1 MFGGTSSWGQ
11 TNNQQQN
18 QQQQG
23 GGLFGGGGGGFGQQQ
38 QNTGGFGQT
47 STGGFGQPAQQ
58 NTGGGLFGGGSTGT
72 STFGGF
78 GAQPQQNQQQSNA
91 FGASRPTFGASGST
105 FGQPQQQNTG
115 GGLFGGSSGT
125 TGFGS
130 TGATSGGLFGA
141 KPATT
146 STFGSGATS
155 GLFGAKPATTFGA
168 APGGQDVLKGP
179 NELQTYRADAPPPPP
194 PAQGTA
200 SPAYFPTWQGDPSST
215 TMGKEGPPHLF
226 HSITGMMPYRGVSWE
241 ELRALDYQQN
251 RKEASQQPAN
261 TFGAST
267 GGFGQPA
274 STGFGQPQQQ
284 QTSTFGAKP
293 AGGLFG
299 STGSTFGSTGST
311 FGSTQP
317 ANSGGLFGQSQ
328 PQQQNQ
334 SPFGGQST
342 TGTTGG
348 LFGQPAQNPGTTSG
362 GLFGQTSNVFGQAN
376 QQQQGQQAGTST
388 FGGFGQAKPAFGAGT
403 TGGFGSTGTTTGTS
417 TFGQTGQ
424 AGSTGFGGFGQ
435 TQQNQQQQQPA
446 SGGLFGG
453 GGFGGATTQPQQ
465 STGGLF
471 GQTNQQQ
478 PAAGGFGAPKPAGGL
493 FGSTTTPA
501 APTTSFGG
509 FGQSSTTQPAS
520 GGLFGSTNATS
531 TPGTSLFG
539 QPAQQQNN
547 QQPATGGLFGST
559 STSGGLFGA
568 KPATTAPSTGGLF
581 GQTQPAQQTGQTGG
595 LFGATNTSG
604 GLFGSTNNT
613 LGQQNQQQNNS
624 LAKPAGG
631 LFGGGTGLFGQQNQ
645 QQQPAQ
651 TGTTGGLF
659 GNLGQSQP
667 ASTGLFGSTTA
678 QPAQQSNLGGSLFGG
693 LGQFTAQQPQQQ
705 QQQPSLT
712 ASIDQ
717 NPYGNNQLF
726 QYTGQKLEYGSQSKK
741 PALPPLTASSYRL
754 TPSTKG
760 KVNKLRGFAS
770 PLTGAQ
776 SPARS
781 NTPLGSVNS
790 PGRSSI
796 LNSPA
801 APDRYK
807 GLTDTALTPNAFV
820 PRPSIKK
827 LTVTPKVLSANG
839 SGDQLE
845 SILGK
850 SALRSSTGSL
860 AQPTPERGAIAP
872 GSPATLFFNP
882 PASNGI
888 SRNDNTDSPLRRNAS
903 LAESSSLRVSGT
915 EKAPKKGEYWCKPK
929 MEKLRQLSKQELSE
943 LPNFT
948 AGRRGFGEVTFLE
961 PVDLTLAPLDD
972 LLGTIIVFDQSELSV
987 YPDDY
992 PAKAPQ
998 GQGLNVPARITLENV
1013 YAHDKATKEPIRD
1026 SSDPRYTR
1034 FLKRVKNIP
1043 NTEFVSYTDDGT
1055 WTFKVEHFSRYGIDD
1070 DSDEDVEAETQPKKS
1085 IKNRPTNDR
1094 SPSRTPES
1102 DEDEDEDD
1110 DMFPPT
1116 KGLRD
1121 SSEGGHDSGL
1131 DVDEED
1137 SYLDDEEDDT
1147 FDMDHEEEELN
1158 SSIPS
1163 NPASAWDQPIKTKV
1177 GVEGMKK
1184 LREMQSSF
1192 FSANHQTKSAALNL
1206 NGSKKRD
1213 LKQRN
1218 KDSFFGEAG
1227 EEIQS
1232 LDERAIKRTSFGGES
1247 QQQLKDISPPRL
1259 RQPRKYTRVTES
1271 ESIAQGQEGIRSDAG
1286 LALGRSFRCSWGPNG
1301 ELVHLGKICAPSTK
1315 ITPEVNAVIHIEKVE
1330 ILAGDAKTENSKAQR
1345 LLSLHLEHTLVETL
1359 DGVPYA
1365 AIDSA
1370 IRFRDFASRFD
1381 AGDRS
1386 HEASVFRLGVALF
1399 DELDLR
1405 LPSDSPEELVERIA
1419 SIRRKL
1425 ALSKWLEDAVSPTV
1439 DSDLIKNGE
1448 DRPAKVFT
1456 YLSGHQVERAV
1467 QSALDDGDMR
1477 LATLISQAGSEEIF
1491 REELMKQLEDWSKYK
1506 ANPLIAKGYRK
1517 LYALLAGITDISP
1530 GDSSKG
1536 SDGCP
1541 DVLIAEGLDW
1551 KRALGLQMWYGNRF
1565 EDSISDLV
1573 STHSESLKSSC
1584 PPSKPLPVYLENAI
1598 KSIRK
1603 WNSSYEPTDILYNLI
1618 KLYSDITISLDQ
1630 VLGSRDTSPSPY
1642 DVRLSW
1648 HLYLLLSK
1656 VLEKRDFED
1665 REDDSGYSASAD
1677 QLTQGYANQLEVNG
1691 EWTKAA
1697 FVLLHLET
1705 PEGRE
1710 KALRT
1715 LLFRHPDPTLE
1726 DEQFLT
1732 QTLMIPIEWIHESRA
1747 ASLSS
1752 SGDAWGEY
1760 HALIKA
1766 KLFDKAHKIL
1776 IEKLAPEA
1784 ILRDDKVLLK
1794 RLCFELQG
1802 KGVDNWEYG
1811 GKLFLDWIEL
1821 TSNDNVTKSLSNVL
1835 KAGGNPDPR
1844 ELNSLQEYSKALP
1857 KTLQLLPSLFVGQ
1870 EQDIQKVASLSEML
1884 SPLYQISSLLQN
1896 SGYLSN
1902 STNNNNNS
1910 YLVDEDKLNLLQE
1923 SAFEKFNKSLDEL
1936 PLVA

>member
-11 TNNQQQN
+11 NNQQQN
-18 QQQQG
+18 QQQQQSG
-23 GGLFGGGGGGFGQQQ
+23 GGLFGGGGSGGFGQQQ

-47 STGGFGQPAQQ
+47 NTGGFGQPAQQ
-58 NTGGGLFGGGSTGT
+58 NTGGGLFGGASTGA
-72 STFGGF
+72 TFGGF
-78 GAQPQQNQQQSNA
+78 GASAQNQQQSNA

-105 FGQPQQQNTG
+105 FGQPQPQQQNSKCSSPISPKPMLRPYTVADGGLFGSTNTG
-115 GGLFGGSSGT
+115 GG
-125 TGFGS
+125 FGS
-130 TGATSGGLFGA
+130 TQQNTSGGLFGA

-155 GLFGAKPATTFGA
+155 TLFGAKPTTTFGA
-168 APGGQDVLKGP
+168 SAPSSDVLKGP
-179 NELQTYRADAPPPPP
+179 NELQTYRADAPPPP

-200 SPAYFPTWQGDPSST
+200 SPAYFPTWQGDPST
-215 TMGKEGPPHLF
+215 TAMGKDGPPHLF
-226 HSITGMMPYRGVSWE
+226 HSITGMPPYRGVSWE

-251 RKEASQQPAN
+251 RKEASQQPTN

-274 STGFGQPQQQ
+274 SGGFGQPQQQQ

-299 STGSTFGSTGST
+299 STGNTFGSTNNT
-311 FGSTQP
+311 FGSTP
-317 ANSGGLFGQSQ
+317 ANNTSGGLFGQSQ
-328 PQQQNQ
+328 PQQTQ
-334 SPFGGQST
+334 SPFGGQS

-348 LFGQPAQNPGTTSG
+348 LFGQPAQQNQTNPSG
-362 GLFGQTSNVFGQAN
+362 GLFGSTSNVFGQNN
-376 QQQQGQQAGTST
+376 QQQQPAAGTST
-388 FGGFGQAKPAFGAGT
+388 FGGFGQAKPAFGSGT
-403 TGGFGSTGTTTGTS
+403 TGGFGATGNTAGTG
-417 TFGQTGQ
+417 TFGQTGNT
-424 AGSTGFGGFGQ
+424 GTTGFGGFGQ
-435 TQQNQQQQQPA
+435 TQQNQQQQQQPA

-453 GGFGGATTQPQQ
+453 GFGASSSQPQQ
-465 STGGLF
+465 NTGGLF

-501 APTTSFGG
+501 APTNTFGG

-520 GGLFGSTNATS
+520 GGLFGNTNNSAAPST
-531 TPGTSLFG
+531 GLFG
-539 QPAQQQNN
+539 QPAQQQNA
-547 QQPATGGLFGST
+547 QQPASGGLFGSS
-559 STSGGLFGA
+559 STGGGLFGA
-568 KPATTAPSTGGLF
+568 KPASTTPATGGLF
-581 GQTQPAQQTGQTGG
+581 GQTQPAQQPAQ
-595 LFGATNTSG
+595 SG
-604 GLFGSTNNT
+604 GLFGNTGTTGSGLFGNTNNA

-631 LFGGGTGLFGQQNQ
+631 LFGGSSLFGQQNQ
-645 QQQPAQ
+645 QQPAQ
-651 TGTTGGLF
+651 TSSTGGLF

-678 QPAQQSNLGGSLFGG
+678 QPTQQSNLGGSIFGG
-693 LGQFTAQQPQQQ
+693 LGQSTAQQPQ

-726 QYTGQKLEYGSQSKK
+726 QYNGQKLEYGSQSKK

-770 PLTGAQ
+770 PITGSQ

-781 NTPLGSVNS
+781 GTPLGGLSS
-790 PGRSSI
+790 SGRSSV
-796 LNSPA
+796 LGSPA

-845 SILGK
+845 SVLGK
-850 SALRSSTGSL
+850 SALKSSTGSL

-882 PASNGI
+882 PTANGNGR
-888 SRNDNTDSPLRRNAS
+888 SDNSDSPLRRAAP
-903 LAESSSLRVSGT
+903 LAESSLRVSGS
-915 EKAPKKGEYWCKPK
+915 ERAPKKGEYWCKPK
-929 MEKLRQLSKQELSE
+929 LEKLQQLSRQELSE
-943 LPNFT
+943 LHNFT

-961 PVDLTLAPLDD
+961 PVDLTLAPLED
-972 LLGTIIVFDQSELSV
+972 LLGTIIIFDQSELSV

-1013 YAHDKATKEPIRD
+1013 FAHDKATKEPIRD
-1026 SSDPRYTR
+1026 SSDPRYVR

-1055 WTFKVEHFSRYGIDD
+1055 WSFKVEHFSRYGIDESD
-1070 DSDEDVEAETQPKKS
+1070 EDEDVEPQQGKGKHVRGKS
-1085 IKNRPTNDR
+1085 DLTDR

-1102 DEDEDEDD
+1102 DGDEDEE
-1110 DMFPPT
+1110 MLPPT

-1121 SSEGGHDSGL
+1121 FSEGEHDSGL
-1131 DVDEED
+1131 EEE
-1137 SYLDDEEDDT
+1137 SLD
-1147 FDMDHEEEELN
+1147 EEEEEDETFEIDEDEEE
-1158 SSIPS
+1158 IPS
-1163 NPASAWDQPIKTKV
+1163 KSLPTWDQPIKSKV

-1192 FSANHQTKSAALNL
+1192 FSSRPQTKSKTII
-1206 NGSKKRD
+1206 GKRD
-1213 LKQRN
+1213 VRQRN

-1227 EEIQS
+1227 EEIES
-1232 LDERAIKRTSFGGES
+1232 LEQRAVKRTSFGES
-1247 QQQLKDISPPRL
+1247 QVNPPKL
-1259 RQPRKYTRVTES
+1259 RQPRKYARVAGS
-1271 ESIAQGQEGIRSDAG
+1271 GSIAKSDEGIKVDAG

-1301 ELVHLGKICAPSTK
+1301 ELVHSGRICAPNST
-1315 ITPEVNAVIHIEKVE
+1315 ITPDLDALIHIEKVE
-1330 ILAGDAKTENSKAQR
+1330 TLANDDKTENNKAQR

-1370 IRFRDFASRFD
+1370 IRFRDFAARFD

-1386 HEASVFRLGVALF
+1386 HEASIFRLGVALF
-1399 DELDLR
+1399 DELDLK
-1405 LPSDSPEELVERIA
+1405 LPPGSPEELIERIA
-1419 SIRRKL
+1419 SIRRKS
-1425 ALSKWLEDAVSPTV
+1425 ALSKWLEDAVSSSV

-1467 QSALDDGDMR
+1467 QSALDGGDMR
-1477 LATLISQAGSEEIF
+1477 LATLISQAGGEEIF

-1530 GDSSKG
+1530 GDASKG

-1551 KRALGLQMWYGNRF
+1551 KRSLGLHMWYGNRF
-1565 EDSISDLV
+1565 EDTISDVV
-1573 STHSESLKSSC
+1573 SSYSSALTSSC
-1584 PPSKPLPVYLENAI
+1584 PPAKPLPTYLENPTGGKI
-1598 KSIRK
+1598 NR
-1603 WNSSYEPTDILYNLI
+1603 WNSTYEPTDILYNLI
-1618 KLYSDITISLDQ
+1618 RLYSDVTISLDQ
-1630 VLGSRDTSPSPY
+1630 VLRSRDTSPSPF
-1642 DVRLSW
+1642 DFRLSW
-1648 HLYLLLSK
+1648 HLYLLLSR

-1665 REDDSGYSASAD
+1665 RDDEGYSASAD
-1677 QLTQGYANQLEVNG
+1677 LLTQGYASQLEDSG

-1710 KALRT
+1710 KSLRE
-1715 LLFRHPDPTLE
+1715 LIFRHPTPTDE
-1726 DEQFLT
+1726 EEQFLT
-1732 QTLMIPIEWIHESRA
+1732 SRLKIPIEWIHESRA

-1752 SGDAWGEY
+1752 SGDAWSEY
-1760 HALIKA
+1760 HALLKA
-1766 KLFDKAHKIL
+1766 KLSNKAHKVL

-1784 ILRDDKVLLK
+1784 VLRDDKALLRK
-1794 RLCFELQG
+1794 LCEGLDG
-1802 KGVDNWEYG
+1802 KGAEGWEYG
-1811 GKLFLDWIEL
+1811 GKLYLDWADL
-1821 TSNDNVTKSLSNVL
+1821 TSDTAKLLTSVLSS
-1835 KAGGNPDPR
+1835 GSHPDPR
-1844 ELNSLQEYSKALP
+1844 ESSILSEHSKTLP
-1857 KTLQLLPSLFVGQ
+1857 KVLQLLPALFP
-1870 EQDIQKVASLSEML
+1870 DKNNIQQVASLSEML
-1884 SPLYQISSLLQN
+1884 SPLYQLAAVLHN
-1896 SGYLSN
+1896 AGYINKTMVPPSN
-1902 STNNNNNS
+1902 
-1910 YLVDEDKLNLLQE
+1910 YLVDEDRLDLLQMAAVE
-1923 SAFEKFNKSLDEL
+1923 RFNKVLDGL
-1936 PLVA
+1936 PVVA

>member
-11 TNNQQQN
+11 NNQQQQQN
-18 QQQQG
+18 QQSG
-23 GGLFGGGGGGFGQQQ
+23 GGLFGGGGTGGFGQQQ

-47 STGGFGQPAQQ
+47 NAGGFGQPAQQ
-58 NTGGGLFGGGSTGT
+58 NTGGGLFGGGNTSTAGA
-72 STFGGF
+72 TFGGF
-78 GAQPQQNQQQSNA
+78 GANTQNQQQSNA

-105 FGQPQQQNTG
+105 FGQTQQQNTG
-115 GGLFGGSSGT
+115 GGLFGSTNTGG
-125 TGFGS
+125 GFGS
-130 TGATSGGLFGA
+130 TQQNTSGGLFGA

-155 GLFGAKPATTFGA
+155 TLFGSKPTTTFGA
-168 APGGQDVLKGP
+168 SAPGQDVLKGP
-179 NELQTYRADAPPPPP
+179 NELQTYRADGPPPPP

-200 SPAYFPTWQGDPSST
+200 SPAYFPTWQGDPST
-215 TMGKEGPPHLF
+215 TAMGKDGPPHLF
-226 HSITGMMPYRGVSWE
+226 HSITGMPPYRGVSWE

-251 RKEASQQPAN
+251 RKEASQQPTN
-261 TFGAST
+261 TFGAAT

-274 STGFGQPQQQ
+274 AGGFGQPQQQQ

-299 STGSTFGSTGST
+299 STGNTFGSTTNT
-311 FGSTQP
+311 FGSTP
-317 ANSGGLFGQSQ
+317 ANNSGGLFGQSQ
-328 PQQQNQ
+328 PQQTQ
-334 SPFGGQST
+334 SPFGQST

-348 LFGQPAQNPGTTSG
+348 LFGQPAQNQNSTSG
-362 GLFGQTSNVFGQAN
+362 GLFGNTSNVFGQNN
-376 QQQQGQQAGTST
+376 QQQQQQPAATNT

-403 TGGFGSTGTTTGTS
+403 TGGFGTTGNTTGS
-417 TFGQTGQ
+417 GTFGQTGNT
-424 AGSTGFGGFGQ
+424 GTTGFGGFGQ
-435 TQQNQQQQQPA
+435 TQQNQQQQQQPA

-453 GGFGGATTQPQQ
+453 FGNSTSQPQQ
-465 STGGLF
+465 NTGGLF

-501 APTTSFGG
+501 APTSTFGG

-520 GGLFGSTNATS
+520 GGLFGNTNNTAAPS
-531 TPGTSLFG
+531 TSLFG
-539 QPAQQQNN
+539 QPAQQQNT
-547 QQPATGGLFGST
+547 QQPASGGLFGNT

-568 KPATTAPSTGGLF
+568 KPATTTPATGGLF
-581 GQTQPAQQTGQTGG
+581 GQTQPAQQPAQTGG
-595 LFGATNTSG
+595 LFGNTG
-604 GLFGSTNNT
+604 NTGTGLFGNTNNAI
-613 LGQQNQQQNNS
+613 GQQNQQQNNS

-631 LFGGGTGLFGQQNQ
+631 LFGGSSLFGQQNQ

-651 TGTTGGLF
+651 TGSTGGLF
-659 GNLGQSQP
+659 GSLGQSQP

-678 QPAQQSNLGGSLFGG
+678 QPAQQSNLSGSMFGG
-693 LGQFTAQQPQQQ
+693 LGQSTAQQQQQ

-726 QYTGQKLEYGSQSKK
+726 QYTGQKLEYGSQTKK

-770 PLTGAQ
+770 PLTGSQ

-781 NTPLGSVNS
+781 GTPLGGVSS

-827 LTVTPKVLSANG
+827 LTVTPKVLSGGG

-845 SILGK
+845 SVLGK
-850 SALRSSTGSL
+850 SALKSSTGSL

-882 PASNGI
+882 PAVNGNGR
-888 SRNDNTDSPLRRNAS
+888 SENSDSPLRRTAP
-903 LAESSSLRVSGT
+903 LAESSLRVSGS
-915 EKAPKKGEYWCKPK
+915 ERAPKKGEYWCKPK
-929 MEKLRQLSKQELSE
+929 MDKLRQLSKQELSE
-943 LPNFT
+943 LHNFT

-961 PVDLTLAPLDD
+961 PVDLTLAPLED
-972 LLGTIIVFDQSELSV
+972 LLGTIVVFDQSELSV

-1013 YAHDKATKEPIRD
+1013 FAHDKATKEPIRD
-1026 SSDPRYTR
+1026 SSDPRYVR

-1055 WTFKVEHFSRYGIDD
+1055 WSFKVEHFSRYGIDE
-1070 DSDEDVEAETQPKKS
+1070 SDEDEEMDPQPKKKVMS
-1085 IKNRPTNDR
+1085 DR

-1102 DEDEDEDD
+1102 EEDEDED
-1110 DMFPPT
+1110 MLPPT

-1121 SSEGGHDSGL
+1121 SEGEHDSGL
-1131 DVDEED
+1131 EEE
-1137 SYLDDEEDDT
+1137 SFEEEEEEEEDDT
-1147 FDMDHEEEELN
+1147 FEIEEDEEEMPPL
-1158 SSIPS
+1158 PT
-1163 NPASAWDQPIKTKV
+1163 WDQPIKSKV
-1177 GVEGMKK
+1177 GIEGMKK

-1192 FSANHQTKSAALNL
+1192 FAGKPSQP
-1206 NGSKKRD
+1206 NGLLGKEGARKRD
-1213 LKQRN
+1213 LKQRT

-1227 EEIQS
+1227 EEIES
-1232 LDERAIKRTSFGGES
+1232 LDQRAVKRTSFGES
-1247 QQQLKDISPPRL
+1247 QVSPPKL
-1259 RQPRKYTRVTES
+1259 RQPRKYARVAES
-1271 ESIAQGQEGIRSDAG
+1271 ESIAKGDEGIKVDAG

-1301 ELVHLGKICAPSTK
+1301 QLVHFGKICAPNAT
-1315 ITPEVNAVIHIEKVE
+1315 ITTDPNAIINIETVE
-1330 ILAGDAKTENSKAQR
+1330 TLAEDAKTENTKAQR
-1345 LLSLHLEHTLVETL
+1345 LLSLHFEHTLVETL

-1370 IRFRDFASRFD
+1370 IRFRDFAARFD

-1386 HEASVFRLGVALF
+1386 HEASIFRLGVALF
-1399 DELDLR
+1399 DELDLKV
-1405 LPSDSPEELVERIA
+1405 PADSPEELVERVA

-1425 ALSKWLEDAVSPTV
+1425 ALSKWLEDAVSPSV

-1467 QSALDDGDMR
+1467 QSALDGGDMR
-1477 LATLISQAGSEEIF
+1477 LATLISQAGGEEIF

-1551 KRALGLQMWYGNRF
+1551 KRSLGLHMWYGNRF
-1565 EDSISDLV
+1565 EDTISDVV
-1573 STHSESLKSSC
+1573 SSYTSALESSC
-1584 PPSKPLPVYLENAI
+1584 PPAKPLPNYLENPSSG
-1598 KSIRK
+1598 SIRK
-1603 WNSSYEPTDILYNLI
+1603 WNSTYEPTDILFNLI
-1618 KLYSDITISLDQ
+1618 KLYSDVTISLDQ
-1630 VLGSRDTSPSPY
+1630 VFKSRDTSPSPF

-1648 HLYLLLSK
+1648 HLYLLLSR

-1665 REDDSGYSASAD
+1665 REEEGYSASAD
-1677 QLTQGYANQLEVNG
+1677 GLTQGYASLLEGNG

-1705 PEGRE
+1705 NEGRE
-1710 KALRT
+1710 KSLRE
-1715 LLFRHPDPTLE
+1715 LMFRHPSPTTE
-1726 DEQFLT
+1726 AEHFLT
-1732 QTLMIPIEWIHESRA
+1732 HRLKIPIEWIHESRA
-1747 ASLSS
+1747 ASLCA

-1760 HALIKA
+1760 HALLKA
-1766 KLFDKAHKIL
+1766 KLWDRAHRVL
-1776 IEKLAPEA
+1776 VGKLAPEA
-1784 ILRDDKVLLK
+1784 VLRDDKPLLR
-1794 RLCFELQG
+1794 RLCEGLEG
-1802 KGVDNWEYG
+1802 KGAEGWEYG
-1811 GKLFLDWIEL
+1811 GKLYLDWADL
-1821 TSNDNVTKSLSNVL
+1821 TSDTAKLLTSVVSS
-1835 KAGGNPDPR
+1835 GSNPDPR
-1844 ELNSLQEYSKALP
+1844 ESSTLSEHSKTLP
-1857 KTLQLLPSLFVGQ
+1857 KVLQLLPALFPDKSNSQ
-1870 EQDIQKVASLSEML
+1870 QVASLSEML
-1884 SPLYQISSLLQN
+1884 SPLYQLAAVLHNAGYISKSMVPP
-1896 SGYLSN
+1896 SN
-1902 STNNNNNS
+1902 C
-1910 YLVDEDKLNLLQE
+1910 LVDEDRLDLLQMAAVE
-1923 SAFEKFNKSLDEL
+1923 RFDKKLDGL
-1936 PLVA
+1936 DAGVAA